1 MMLLLLALLFLA
13 AVEIVWLGA
22 HGRHRGSRQL
32 VRAAAGQ
39 DAVARHRR

>member
-22 HGRHRGSRQL
+22 HGRHRGPRRL
-32 VRAAAGQ
+32 VRATTGQ
-39 DAVARHRR
+39 DAVACHRR